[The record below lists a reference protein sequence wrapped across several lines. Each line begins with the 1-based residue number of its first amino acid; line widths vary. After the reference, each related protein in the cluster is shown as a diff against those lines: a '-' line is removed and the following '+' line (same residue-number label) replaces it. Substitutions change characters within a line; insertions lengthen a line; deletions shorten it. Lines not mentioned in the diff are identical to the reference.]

1 MTREELLAIIDQA
14 AREGWTELDLRGKE
28 ITELPPEIGRLT
40 TRKDTRMK
48 NCPQLRQLVLN

>member
-40 TRKDTRMK
+40 TSLSAATAVGDPR
-48 NCPQLRQLVLN
+48 